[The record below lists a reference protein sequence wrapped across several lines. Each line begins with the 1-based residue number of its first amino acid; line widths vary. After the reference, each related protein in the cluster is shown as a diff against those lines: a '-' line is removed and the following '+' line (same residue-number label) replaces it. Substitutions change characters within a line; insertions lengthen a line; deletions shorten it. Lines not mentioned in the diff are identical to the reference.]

1 MACSAHILLLWQRM
15 SDDEYEK
22 AYRMIFDYYYDRLLR
37 FAVSYLSVREE
48 AEEIVLDVFLNI
60 WLHRKKLKKI
70 QSPDTYL
77 FISVRNRCL
86 NHLRHFSHVHL
97 RPADDESR
105 TLNLPDRSD
114 PQQEM
119 ERKHL
124 HRVLDEA
131 IAQLPFQ
138 CRIVFQLIREEH
150 MTYKEVAEILQISVR
165 TVETYLQR
173 ALQKLRSTLEMQ
185 ISEFR
190 ARK

>member
-1 MACSAHILLLWQRM
+1 MACPANILSLWQHM
-15 SDDEYEK
+15 NDEEGEK

-37 FAVSYLSVREE
+37 FAICYVSVREE

-60 WLHRKKLKKI
+60 WLHRERLRKI
-70 QSPDTYL
+70 KSPDTYL

-86 NHLRHFSHVHL
+86 NYLRHFSHLHVRSVDNQQSGL
-97 RPADDESR
+97 ELADR
-105 TLNLPDRSD
+105 TD
-114 PQQEM
+114 PQKEM
-119 ERKHL
+119 ERKQL

-138 CRIVFQLIREEH
+138 CRMVFRLIREER

-165 TVETYLQR
+165 TVETQIQR
-173 ALQKLRSTLEMQ
+173 AMQKLRASLHEQM
-185 ISEFR
+185 SEFK